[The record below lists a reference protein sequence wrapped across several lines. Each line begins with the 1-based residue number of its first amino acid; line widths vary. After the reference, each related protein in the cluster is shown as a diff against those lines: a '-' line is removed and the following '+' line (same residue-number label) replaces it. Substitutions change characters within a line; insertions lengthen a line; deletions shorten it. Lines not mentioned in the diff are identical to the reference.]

1 MSSSLEIGEHVGPF
15 GEEFS
20 HLDAAVRRT
29 NVIRG
34 RRTAALLNWRY
45 RADPLQ
51 QFEVMTAKRA
61 GDLTAFVVLQNS
73 GEIVT
78 IVDLFGVALDESALV
93 LLDSVANRYERSHQ
107 TLDAYLAEGSELIG
121 HFFKLGFRLRSE
133 AAHVVA
139 YAKPQTELSAF
150 LQSKPIWAFNKAEI
164 RV

>member
-1 MSSSLEIGEHVGPF
+1 
-15 GEEFS
+15 
-20 HLDAAVRRT
+20 
-29 NVIRG
+29 
-34 RRTAALLNWRY
+34 
-45 RADPLQ
+45 
-51 QFEVMTAKRA
+51 MTAKRA